1 MESKMVKL
9 NEWMQILDGTTEFRD
24 LTLPGSNN
32 NQIHTHDIR
41 DRPKNEQSQTTD
53 VATQFD
59 NGSRWFDAELELHNF
74 LVPYEV
80 DSATSFTVPMEIQ
93 NFQIP
98 FEASSST
105 SFAVPMEIEQ
115 LTGNVS
121 GSTNVNEQLNQL
133 KLKIMHNKTEFI
145 VLRIFNL
152 ESSQHNQ
159 IAKILREK
167 FGNLLYL
174 NSVPGSD
181 VIEHSLARAQFK
193 DLRGR
198 IVILFDSYSQ
208 TDDMKTTYSHEGNPI
223 HPHVSFNRYDGGGNT
238 SAGCLNT
245 YGTRLGIPD
254 KSIRKV
260 IEATLIKKTGSHSSN
275 SFCNQN
281 PGHLFIVYMT
291 GSSSD
296 LNSSPVR
303 SHASGGMAKL
313 INQGTLMGPG
323 DELRRKLIPNVIMC
337 DEIDSQTSAEII
349 KLNYIDGIARILFSE
364 AVNYGPGI
372 TMEPEQLYQN
382 APDFQQP
389 NYANLSKHATYQA
402 FGSAPNR
409 PPRSSDGYE
418 VPTPLEGQ
426 TDSAG
431 YEVPGGE
438 PDSTYAT
445 FGDPIRSTNDAIVAV
460 LVDPSGS
467 APGIPVRLSGG
478 R

>member
-1 MESKMVKL
+1 MVKM
-9 NEWMQILDGTTEFRD
+9 NEWMQILDETTEFRD

-74 LVPYEV
+74 LVPLEV
-80 DSATSFTVPMEIQ
+80 VERAASFTVPMETQ
-93 NFQIP
+93 
-98 FEASSST
+98 
-105 SFAVPMEIEQ
+105 Q
-115 LTGNVS
+115 LTGNIS
-121 GSTNVNEQLNQL
+121 GSTDVNEQLNQL
-133 KLKIMHNKTEFI
+133 KLKIIHNKTEFI
-145 VLRIFNL
+145 VLRVFNL
-152 ESSQHNQ
+152 ESAQHSQ
-159 IAKILREK
+159 ISSILK
-167 FGNLLYL
+167 DIFGDLLYS

-181 VIEHSLARAQFK
+181 LIEHSLAKAQFK

-198 IVILFDSYSQ
+198 IVLLFDTFSHNDELKVVYSDQ
-208 TDDMKTTYSHEGNPI
+208 DNPI
-223 HPHVSFNRYDGGGNT
+223 HPHVSFNRKGGGGNT
-238 SAGCLNT
+238 TSGCLNT

-260 IEATLIKKTGSHSSN
+260 LEATLIKKTGGHSSN
-275 SFCNQN
+275 SLCNQN

-303 SHASGGMAKL
+303 SHALGGMAKL

-337 DEIDSQTSAEII
+337 DNVDPITSNEIV
-349 KLNYIDGIARILFSE
+349 KLNVIDGIAQILFSE
-364 AVNYGPGI
+364 AVKYGHGM
-372 TMEPEQLYQN
+372 TLTPEALYQN
-382 APDFQQP
+382 APNFQPP
-389 NYANLSKHATYQA
+389 NYANLSQHATYQA
-402 FGSAPNR
+402 VGSTPIR

-418 VPTPLEGQ
+418 VPTPLVGE

-431 YEVPGGE
+431 YEVPGGSD
-438 PDSTYAT
+438 PIYAT
-445 FGDPIRSTNDAIVAV
+445 FGDPIDPTDKAIAGF
-460 LVDPSGS
+460 LVDPFGS
-467 APGIPVRLSGG
+467 EPGTPVYTLFRDI
-478 R
+478 